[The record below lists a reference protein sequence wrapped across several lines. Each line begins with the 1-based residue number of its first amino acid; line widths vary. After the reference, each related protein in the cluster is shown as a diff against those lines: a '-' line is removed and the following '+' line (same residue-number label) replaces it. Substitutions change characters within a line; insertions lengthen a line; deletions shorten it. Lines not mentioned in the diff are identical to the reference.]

1 MYINNHTFNPLEIHT
16 LEMKLSIMLCKKYL
30 EQGCGLLKSLML
42 GRTRVQPLHSCL
54 STLAKAKCLLDPL
67 SQSGTADNISPA
79 SCFLMR
85 QRLPTHT
92 FLKPPCFSVIDLI
105 PNDNHL
111 LYFFLFPVSLCKLT
125 SACVQRCERVLF
137 SQLEGVPL
145 LGVPLLVAP
154 LPDY

>member
-1 MYINNHTFNPLEIHT
+1 MDINNHTFNPLKIHT

-30 EQGCGLLKSLML
+30 KQGCGLLKSLML
-42 GRTRVQPLHSCL
+42 RRMRVQPLHICL

-92 FLKPPCFSVIDLI
+92 FLKPSCFSVIV
-105 PNDNHL
+105 
-111 LYFFLFPVSLCKLT
+111 LFPRFK
-125 SACVQRCERVLF
+125 
-137 SQLEGVPL
+137 
-145 LGVPLLVAP
+145 
-154 LPDY
+154 